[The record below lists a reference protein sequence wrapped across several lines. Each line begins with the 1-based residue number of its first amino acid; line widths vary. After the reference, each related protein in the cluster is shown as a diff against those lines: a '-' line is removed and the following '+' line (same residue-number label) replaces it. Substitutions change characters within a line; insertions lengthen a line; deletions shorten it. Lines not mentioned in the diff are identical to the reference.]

1 MNLYSNYCREKDSS
15 NCDTRPGTPDTVV
28 DETEHL
34 STSSQKLADFSS
46 SSQKLEDFSS
56 SSQKIDA
63 KTINKN
69 DSGFCST
76 RLSDFTG
83 GNVATSS
90 KDASVDGNDDIKKEM
105 IKAEDSDLDCEE
117 GEDEIDGFVVVQKK
131 DAER

>member
-1 MNLYSNYCREKDSS
+1 MNLYYREKDSS

-34 STSSQKLADFSS
+34 STSSQKLA
-46 SSQKLEDFSS
+46 DFSS

-90 KDASVDGNDDIKKEM
+90 KDASVAGNDDIKKEM